1 MAHSTAALE
10 ASIESREPILV
21 MAENASQNYYEILQ
35 LSPNAEQLVITK
47 VYRLLAAYYHPD
59 NKQTGNEEKFKRVL
73 EAYEVLSD
81 PAKRSRYNLEFLG
94 KNAAHF
100 KTTTGQD
107 QKPGVSRYRE
117 ELKAKLEV
125 GADAANTD
133 DTSPS
138 ERQLRKLLL
147 LALYDVR
154 RNTPSNP
161 GVSLLVLTELLG
173 CTTENLE
180 FSNWY
185 LKEKGYIKIT
195 ESADFSITIAGVDYV
210 ESELVKR
217 EAEKQVLSLPERRS

>member
-1 MAHSTAALE
+1 
-10 ASIESREPILV
+10 
-21 MAENASQNYYEILQ
+21 MAESSSQNYYEILQ

-59 NKQTGNEEKFKRVL
+59 NKQTGDEEKFKRVL
-73 EAYEVLSD
+73 KAYEVLSD

-94 KNAAHF
+94 KNASHF
-100 KTTTGQD
+100 KTPAGQD
-107 QKPGVSRYRE
+107 QKPGVARSLE

-125 GADAANTD
+125 GAEVANSD
-133 DTSPS
+133 DTSLS
-138 ERQLRKLLL
+138 ERELRKLMLMV
-147 LALYDVR
+147 LYDVR
-154 RNTPSNP
+154 RNTPAKP
-161 GVSLLVLTELLG
+161 EVSLLVLVELLS

-210 ESELVKR
+210 ESELLKQ
-217 EAEKQVLSLPERRS
+217 EAGKQVLSLPEGRR